1 MDRAYEANPAS
12 AAPTPPNP
20 PLLGYPT
27 EGGTPTTPGAWWFY
41 MMTEELRAAV
51 VAGGVTPDATK
62 VNQLASAIQGLVTT
76 GLNGY
81 ATQAWVTS
89 QGYATQAYVNSQGFI
104 TAAALNGYATETWVG
119 QQGFATTSYAA
130 NGANIVQNRNVLLQN
145 LMLSGAVTLEA
156 DPGGTPANG
165 TAGTIVAYF

>member
-20 PLLGYPT
+20 PQLGYPT
-27 EGGTPTTPGAWWFY
+27 EGGTPTVPGAWWFY
-41 MMTEELRAAV
+41 MITEELRAAL
-51 VAGGVTPDATK
+51 VAGGITPDATK
-62 VNQLASAIQGLVTT
+62 VNQLASAVQAMIGAAQQ
-76 GLNGY
+76 GY

-89 QGYATQAYVNSQGFI
+89 QNYATQAYVNGQGFI

-119 QQGFATTSYAA
+119 QQGFATQTYAQD
-130 NGANIVQNRNVLLQN
+130 GSNISKNRNVLLQN
-145 LMLSGAVTLEA
+145 LTLSSAVTLQA

-165 TAGTIVAYF
+165 TPGSLVLYY